1 MTQDRNAQ
9 WIIQG
14 GRPLT
19 GEYPV
24 QTAKNSA
31 LYLILASLLTED
43 EVVLHRVP
51 QLSDMQVGY
60 DILEHLGVEVRHNQG
75 SVSLRAQR
83 ITTSHAP
90 FRLVR
95 KMRASFVAMGALLGR
110 VGEARIGVPGGCAF
124 GPRPVDRHVAAFEA
138 LGVQI
143 TEDEGDF
150 VATTRG
156 PLEGHVTFEA
166 PTVGG
171 TQNVLLASAR
181 GSRKVVIENAAL
193 EPEVADL
200 IDLLN
205 LMGARIQ
212 GKGTSVLTVDGVP
225 ELHGAAFTPIA
236 DRIEAGTLLMAIAAT
251 RGTGTVTHVRPD
263 HLTAVLTQL
272 EGNGVL
278 VTTSEDAVHV
288 DASGPLQT
296 SNLTA
301 RPYPGFPTDLQA
313 PYGAFLATIPGRG
326 TVKDDVYPDRFTH
339 ASELQKLGATVTVH
353 GREMNIDGGTLMGS
367 DVHAADIRAG
377 GALVVAALAAQGQT
391 NLTGI
396 EYLDR
401 GYERFE
407 ERLSQLNADVK
418 RVDAAEAKPLLYA

>member
-1 MTQDRNAQ
+1 MTNVRNDH
-9 WIIQG
+9 WTIDG
-14 GRPLT
+14 GQPLT

-31 LYLILASLLTED
+31 LYLILASILTEE

-51 QLSDMQVGY
+51 RLSDMQVGF
-60 DILEHLGVEVRHNQG
+60 DILEHLGVDVQHEDDLVR
-75 SVSLRAQR
+75 LRAKR
-83 ITTSHAP
+83 IATSHAP
-90 FRLVR
+90 FKLVR
-95 KMRASFVAMGALLGR
+95 KMRASFVAMGALIGR

-124 GPRPVDRHVAAFEA
+124 GPRPVDRHVAAFES

-150 VATTRG
+150 VASTRG
-156 PLEGHVTFEA
+156 PLEGHVVFSS

-205 LMGARIQ
+205 LMGAQIQ
-212 GKGTSVLTVDGVP
+212 GKGTSVLTVNGVP
-225 ELHGAAFTPIA
+225 ELHGAEFTPIA
-236 DRIEAGTLLMAIAAT
+236 DRIEAGTMLMAIAAT
-251 RGTGTVTHVRPD
+251 RGHGAVTQVRPD
-263 HLTAVLTQL
+263 HLTAVLDQL
-272 EGNGVL
+272 QSNGVL
-278 VTTSEDAVHV
+278 VTIDGSTVHV
-288 DASGPLQT
+288 DASGPLHARD
-296 SNLTA
+296 LTA
-301 RPYPGFPTDLQA
+301 KPYPGFPTDLQA
-313 PYGAFLATIPGRG
+313 PYGALLATLPGRS
-326 TVKDDVYPDRFTH
+326 TVQDDVYPDRFTH
-339 ASELQKLGATVTVH
+339 ASELQKLGATVAID
-353 GREMNIDGGTLMGS
+353 GRTMRIDGGTLVGAE
-367 DVHAADIRAG
+367 VHAADIRAG

-391 NLTGI
+391 LLTGI

-407 ERLSQLNADVK
+407 SRLVQLGA
-418 RVDAAEAKPLLYA
+418 RVTRVAGAEKPSLLYA